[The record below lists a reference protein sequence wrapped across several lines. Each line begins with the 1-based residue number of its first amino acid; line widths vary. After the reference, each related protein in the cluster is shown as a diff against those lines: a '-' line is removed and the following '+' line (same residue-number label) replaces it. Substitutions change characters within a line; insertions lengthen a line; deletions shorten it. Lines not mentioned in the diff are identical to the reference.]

1 MRKRKRIACK
11 RKLLICEI
19 FQLMCENQRLT
30 FDRKRFKRKLKAAPF
45 LQGGFRF
52 YLKTL

>member
-11 RKLLICEI
+11 RKLL
-19 FQLMCENQRLT
+19 MCENQRLT
-30 FDRKRFKRKLKAAPF
+30 FDRKWFKRKLKAAPF

-52 YLKTL
+52 YLETL